1 MSVQYQTFL
10 LFGWD
15 IGYGDV
21 PRELVEDYHPSDAD
35 EGDVVVVR
43 DGRSGLYCYLG
54 VLVTATNPS
63 HEGPQSF
70 SYPRTIPDPAEVPNQ
85 IELGKVVGEY
95 CDDSG
100 VHVSGDAEFHLFTHV
115 T

>member
-1 MSVQYQTFL
+1 MSVKYQTFL

-15 IGYGDV
+15 IGYGGV
-21 PRELVEDYHPSDAD
+21 PEELVEEYHPSDAD

-43 DGRSGLYCYLG
+43 DGRSGFYCYLG
-54 VLVTATNPS
+54 VLVAATNPS

-70 SYPRTIPDPAEVPNQ
+70 SHPRTIPDETEVLNQ
-85 IELGKVVGEY
+85 IQLGKVVGEY
-95 CDDSG
+95 GDDSG
-100 VHVSGDAEFHLFTHV
+100 VHVSGNAEFHLFTHV